1 MTRKPA
7 AFLIFALTAG
17 LLGASP
23 CARAAPAQ
31 DVNIGALL
39 DIESRAASGDQAGAL
54 AALDAVLQSE
64 TDPRIRPGLALR
76 KAGLLVS
83 LGKNAE
89 AGKFLLAEAEN
100 LAKAGG
106 RTAPELRSLLRA
118 AAEAS
123 RKSGDVRSEA
133 AALAW
138 LLQIADAAGQPGDDV
153 VARLGELSASEV
165 KGTAEAALVAH
176 DQAMAAAEE
185 NSRALDI
192 GGEGSATRVK
202 IYYATDRARTGST
215 EAAEFYGG
223 YRNTELEMG
232 SAEVTIPAA
241 HKPGQLEKPSI
252 WSFEISADPEHHVI
266 LQSVTPGTP
275 ESVFAAMRADQG
287 QSGSDEAFVFVHGYN
302 VTFENAARRTAQM
315 AFDMNFTGL
324 PILYSWPSAGSVM
337 SYISDT
343 AAVNLSGRR
352 LTHFLDDVAAKSG
365 AKRIHL
371 VAHSM
376 GNRAL
381 TDALELFALRH
392 AGEKPAFDQVLFTAP
407 DLDAGLFAEMAKTI
421 RPVANRMTLYASDKD
436 WALAVSRK
444 LHGDAPR
451 AGQGGEGVLRAAEFD
466 TVDMTQIGD
475 DMLAHSYFANN
486 PSALSDILALFWRNM
501 PPEGRCGMVQPE
513 DRAGIWRYAPDKCD
527 SSALLSVLTMVRS
540 SHAETEKAAEALV
553 TATSAET
560 PEEMQRLGAAVRS
573 LFPEP

>member
-1 MTRKPA
+1 MTMKFA
-7 AFLIFALTAG
+7 AFGTFVLAISLF
-17 LLGASP
+17 GASSGV
-23 CARAAPAQ
+23 RAAPAQ

-39 DIESRAASGDQAGAL
+39 DIESRLASGDQTGAL

-64 TDPRIRPGLALR
+64 TDPRVRPGLALH
-76 KAGLLVS
+76 KADLLVS

-89 AGKFLLAEAEN
+89 AGKFLLSEAEN
-100 LAKAGG
+100 LANTSG

-118 AAEAS
+118 AMAAS
-123 RKSGDVRSEA
+123 RTAGDVRSETI
-133 AALAW
+133 ALAW
-138 LLQIADAAGQPGDDV
+138 LLQIADAAGQPGDDL
-153 VARLGELSASEV
+153 VARLGELSATDA
-165 KGTAEAALVAH
+165 KDQAEAALAAH
-176 DQAMAAAEE
+176 GEAMAAAEE

-192 GGEGSATRVK
+192 GGDGSATRVK
-202 IYYATDRARTGST
+202 IYYATDRARTGNA
-215 EAAEFYGG
+215 EAADFYGG
-223 YRNTELEMG
+223 YRNTELELG

-266 LQSVTPGTP
+266 LKSVTPGMP
-275 ESVFAAMRADQG
+275 DGVFAAMRADQ
-287 QSGSDEAFVFVHGYN
+287 QLSGSEEAFVFVHGYN

-451 AGQGGEGVLRAAEFD
+451 AGQGGEGVLRATEFD

-553 TATSAET
+553 TSNGAEN
-560 PEEMQRLGAAVRS
+560 PEEKQRLGAAVRS